1 MEASPHGVVW
11 GVSYDSSAWVY
22 TGGWGGAHHKPAHS
36 SRVEDMA
43 DLKYFL
49 QSTSTKVLLH
59 LILLRYFYIYENQR
73 WNPLSGFS
81 SSGLPTDRYMWSD
94 RCVHPGQYPISKQR
108 ILCIKRKDL
117 C

>member
-43 DLKYFL
+43 DLKY
-49 QSTSTKVLLH
+49 
-59 LILLRYFYIYENQR
+59 IY
-73 WNPLSGFS
+73 
-81 SSGLPTDRYMWSD
+81 
-94 RCVHPGQYPISKQR
+94 
-108 ILCIKRKDL
+108 
-117 C
+117 